1 MLVAKVRVKVLS
13 TYVASSTRRFL
24 NVYEDL
30 KQSCR
35 IQQHQC
41 PLSRTPTPGLYQSS
55 ATLLHCFISSAHALP
70 PINPT
75 PHTFLFGL
83 HTACIMLATL
93 TQRIRSAQSG
103 YLKLPH
109 ATTTPLLVPSPKAAP
124 EPQPIWP
131 HPLAEKRVRNSILSR
146 DTYLHATITFC
157 DTISSSLSRLTSHP
171 SP

>member
-41 PLSRTPTPGLYQSS
+41 PLSRTSSLSLYQSP
-55 ATLLHCFISSAHALP
+55 ATLLHRSISSAHALP

-83 HTACIMLATL
+83 HTACTMLATSH
-93 TQRIRSAQSG
+93 TTHPICSIRVSKTSSCDNDPSARSIPKG
-103 YLKLPH
+103 G
-109 ATTTPLLVPSPKAAP
+109 TRTP
-124 EPQPIWP
+124 
-131 HPLAEKRVRNSILSR
+131 
-146 DTYLHATITFC
+146 TYLAASVGREEGPQQH
-157 DTISSSLSRLTSHP
+157 SLT
-171 SP
+171 